1 MPGRVTDS
9 QSVGCNNLI
18 KFQKAHLLSNPLD
31 IPYILNWQLEDEKKP
46 AVQKQ
51 LFVELNEDEKV
62 IYNYL
67 KDKGKEILDVIALEC
82 NIPTYKLAGILLN
95 MELKGV
101 VRPLPGKL
109 FEVI

>member
-1 MPGRVTDS
+1 
-9 QSVGCNNLI
+9 
-18 KFQKAHLLSNPLD
+18 LD
-31 IPYILNWQLEDEKKP
+31 VPYILNWQLEENKKP

-51 LFVELNEDEKV
+51 LFVDLEATEKV

-67 KDKGKEILDVIALEC
+67 KDNEKQQLDIIALNC
-82 NIPTYKLAGILLN
+82 NLPIFKVSGTLLN
-95 MELKGV
+95 MELKGI

>member
-1 MPGRVTDS
+1 MLTT
-9 QSVGCNNLI
+9 
-18 KFQKAHLLSNPLD
+18 PLD
-31 IPYILNWQLEDEKKP
+31 VPYILGWELENNKKP

-51 LFVELNEDEKV
+51 LFVELDATEKV

-67 KDKGKEILDVIALEC
+67 KDKDKQQLDVIALNCEMP
-82 NIPTYKLAGILLN
+82 IFKVSGTLLN

-101 VRPLPGKL
+101 IRPLPGKL